1 MKIVLWCVVTIAS
14 TVALSP
20 AAHAT
25 PERGPHGIAPHVR
38 HSTVTS
44 VNWAGY
50 AASGS
55 AGSFSSVSASWTQPS
70 VTCADGETSY
80 SAFWVG
86 LDGYMS
92 STVEQIG
99 TSSDCQN
106 GDPTYYAWYEAY
118 PKPGRLC
125 STTIDAGDQVEA
137 SVVYASGAFTLTL
150 TGGSGTCTT
159 TAKATPHLQRA
170 SAEVIVE
177 APSSNHGP
185 RGTLG
190 LADFGTASFTDATVN
205 SDPLS
210 SVDPDKIVM
219 RSDDSLKARPSDLDD
234 GAFSVRW
241 VSS

>member
-1 MKIVLWCVVTIAS
+1 MRVVLLSIAAIAS
-14 TVALSP
+14 TVALPP
-20 AAHAT
+20 AAQAS
-25 PERGPHGIAPHVR
+25 PLRGGPADVSHVR
-38 HSTVTS
+38 HATVDS

-50 AASGS
+50 AASSS
-55 AGSFSSVSASWTQPS
+55 AGTFSSVSASWAQPS
-70 VTCADGETSY
+70 VTCTDGETSY

-86 LDGYMS
+86 LDGYRS

-99 TSSDCQN
+99 TSSDCRN
-106 GDPTYYAWYEAY
+106 GAATYYAWFEAY
-118 PKPGRLC
+118 PKKAGLC
-125 STTIDAGDQVEA
+125 SITIGPGDEIDATVAYG
-137 SVVYASGAFTLTL
+137 SGGFTLTL

-190 LADFGTASFTDATVN
+190 LADFGTVSFTDATVN
-205 SDPLS
+205 GDALS
-210 SVDPDKIVM
+210 SADPDKIVM
-219 RSDDSLKARPSDLDD
+219 RSGDSVKARPSALDD